1 MSTIGFVGLG
11 SMGAP
16 VAGRLLQG
24 HEVHGHRDIAALYQ
38 VLGQMAAAPGNALPG
53 RHAMQDAA

>member
-16 VAGRLLQG
+16 VAGRLLPG
-24 HEVHGHRDIAALYQ
+24 HEASGHRDIAALYQ
-38 VLGQMAAAPGNALPG
+38 VPGQMAAAPGKALPG
-53 RHAMQDAA
+53 RQAMGDAA

>member
-16 VAGRLLQG
+16 IAGRLLQG
-24 HEVHGHRDIAALYQ
+24 NAAIRLATACFTA
-38 VLGQMAAAPGNALPG
+38 VT
-53 RHAMQDAA
+53 